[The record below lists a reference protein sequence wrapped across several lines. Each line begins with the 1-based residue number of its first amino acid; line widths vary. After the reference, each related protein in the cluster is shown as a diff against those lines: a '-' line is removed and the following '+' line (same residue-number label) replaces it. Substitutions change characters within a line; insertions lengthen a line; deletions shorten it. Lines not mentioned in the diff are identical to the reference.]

1 MKLKIDLE
9 ADALYLTLQDEPA
22 SESEEVASGIILD
35 YSADGK
41 VVGIEMLY
49 LSKRSPGVDVKR
61 VLLETVPAAL

>member
-35 YSADGK
+35 YSADGQ
-41 VVGIEMLY
+41 GSWNRDA
-49 LSKRSPGVDVKR
+49 LSIKAFTRSGC
-61 VLLETVPAAL
+61 